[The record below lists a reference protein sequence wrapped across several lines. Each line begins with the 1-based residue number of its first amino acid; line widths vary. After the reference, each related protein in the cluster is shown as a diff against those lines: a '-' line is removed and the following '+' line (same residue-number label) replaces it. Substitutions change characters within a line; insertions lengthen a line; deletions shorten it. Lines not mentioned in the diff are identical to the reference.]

1 MNFQH
6 FILWLKAP
14 IKMTLILTMIKK
26 AVIPVAGFGTRFLP
40 ASKAIPKEM
49 LTIVDRPAI
58 DYVVQEAI
66 AAGIEHIILVTHASK
81 TAIENYFDRHAE
93 LEQLLTQKNKPELLE
108 RLQVIPS
115 HIQITSV
122 RQGQALGLGH
132 AIYAARHLIEP
143 DEAFAVL
150 LPDVLIAGDQADLKQ
165 MMQDYDRHQAAQVM
179 VETVDANRV
188 DQYGIVDVRDEL
200 QPGQSIAMQGIVEK
214 PALDQAPS
222 QLAVVGRYI
231 LPGQIMQ
238 ILADTPAG
246 QGAEIQLTD
255 AIAQLDQVDAYLMQG
270 QSFDCGSPLGY
281 LKAIVHHAHQH
292 PTFGAAFREL
302 IKHYNHE

>member
-14 IKMTLILTMIKK
+14 ITMTLILTMIKK
-26 AVIPVAGFGTRFLP
+26 AVLPVAGFGTRFLP

-49 LTIVDRPAI
+49 VTIVDRPAI

-81 TAIENYFDRHAE
+81 GAIENYFDRHAE
-93 LEQLLTQKNKPELLE
+93 LEQLLTQKNKPELRE
-108 RLQVIPS
+108 RLQVIPE
-115 HIQITSV
+115 HIHITSV

-150 LPDVLIAGDQADLKQ
+150 LPDVLIAGDQADLKD
-165 MMQDYDRHQAAQVM
+165 MIHAYDRHHAAQVM
-179 VETVDANRV
+179 VETVDASRV
-188 DQYGIVDVRDEL
+188 DQYGIVAL
-200 QPGQSIAMQGIVEK
+200 QGDLAPGQSVAMQGIVEK

-246 QGAEIQLTD
+246 QGGEIQLTD
-255 AIAQLDQVDAYLMQG
+255 AIAQLDHVEAYLMQG
-270 QSFDCGSPLGY
+270 QSFDCGSQLGY
-281 LKAIVHHAHQH
+281 LHAVLHYAHHH

-302 IKHYNHE
+302 IKHYNN

>member
-1 MNFQH
+1 
-6 FILWLKAP
+6 
-14 IKMTLILTMIKK
+14 MIKK
-26 AVIPVAGFGTRFLP
+26 AILPVAGFGTRFLP

-165 MMQDYDRHQAAQVM
+165 MMQAYARHQAAQVM

-281 LKAIVHHAHQH
+281 LQAIVHYAHQH

-302 IKHYNHE
+302 IKHYN

>member
-14 IKMTLILTMIKK
+14 IKMMLILTMIKK

-49 LTIVDRPAI
+49 LTIIDRPAI

-93 LEQLLTQKNKPELLE
+93 LEQLLRQKNKPELLE
-108 RLQVIPS
+108 RLQVIPE
-115 HIQITSV
+115 HIQIASV

-132 AIYAARHLIEP
+132 AIYAARHLIEL

-150 LPDVLIAGDQADLKQ
+150 LPDVLIAGGHADLKQ
-165 MMQDYDRHQAAQVM
+165 MMQAYDHHQAAQVM
-179 VETVDANRV
+179 VETVDASRV
-188 DQYGIVDVRDEL
+188 DQYGIIDVSEEV

-214 PALDQAPS
+214 PTLDQAPS

-255 AIAQLDQVDAYLMQG
+255 AIAQLDQVEAYLMQG
-270 QSFDCGSPLGY
+270 QSFDCGSQLGY
-281 LKAIVHHAHQH
+281 LQAIVHYAHQH
-292 PTFGAAFREL
+292 PTLGAAFREL
-302 IKHYNHE
+302 ITHYNN